1 MKSIVFDS
9 GPIISLAMN
18 NLLKILD
25 PLKIKYGGEFIIPIA
40 VKNEIIDRPEE
51 TKIFEFEALQVEGL
65 IRKGTLKIVY
75 NNEINSL
82 ADHLMDLCN
91 NSFIAQ
97 GNPIKIVQQ
106 GEMQALATAIYF
118 NSDTMVVDERI
129 TRMMLENPKII
140 AEIMRNKLHTNIKM
154 NNNSVENF
162 IMHTKKVKVIR
173 SVELVTMAFE
183 LGLLNDFIPD
193 KPNGKRILLDSVLWG
208 GKLKGCSVSSGEIE
222 RILKLEKV

>member
-1 MKSIVFDS
+1 
-9 GPIISLAMN
+9 
-18 NLLKILD
+18 
-25 PLKIKYGGEFIIPIA
+25 
-40 VKNEIIDRPEE
+40 
-51 TKIFEFEALQVEGL
+51 
-65 IRKGTLKIVY
+65 
-75 NNEINSL
+75 
-82 ADHLMDLCN
+82 MDLCN

-129 TRMMLENPKII
+129 TRLMLENPKII

-154 NNNSVENF
+154 NNNSIENF

-183 LGLLNDFIPD
+183 MGLLNDFIPD

-208 GKLKGCSVSSGEIE
+208 VKLKGCSVSSGEIE